1 MLRNRNLIAACVLTL
16 AICALG
22 RAQDAPSQS
31 LGDIARQ
38 AQKDKANKPPAKVI
52 TNDDVSAGSG
62 GFSSALGMGSGQTSG
77 KTGGGQ
83 SSPQDV
89 EKLEGMLNQL
99 DALDRPTL
107 AANVLGA
114 DKNTNFPGRDKW
126 EEKMF
131 TAKQAFVIQ
140 SRDVFQKMKQLQ
152 AASEKIRNVD
162 DPNDALAKNMA
173 IRLNLLMQESLQ
185 ASSSFKA
192 VIEEGKDL
200 AAQGAA
206 H

>member
-1 MLRNRNLIAACVLTL
+1 MLRNRNLIAACAFAL
-16 AICALG
+16 AFCALG
-22 RAQDAPSQS
+22 LAQDAPTQS
-31 LGDIARQ
+31 LGDLARQ

-52 TNDDVSAGSG
+52 TNDDVSSGSG
-62 GFSSALGMGSGQTSG
+62 GLSSALGMGSGQSSG
-77 KTGGGQ
+77 KTGAGQ

-89 EKLEGMLNQL
+89 EKLENMLNQL
-99 DALDRPTL
+99 DALDRTTL
-107 AANVLGA
+107 VANVLGPE
-114 DKNTNFPGRDKW
+114 KNYNFPGRDKW

-131 TAKQAFVIQ
+131 NAKQAFVIQ
-140 SRDVFQKMKQLQ
+140 SRDVVLKMKQLQ
-152 AASEKIRNVD
+152 AASDKIRNVN
-162 DPNDALAKNMA
+162 DPNDPLAKNMA

-200 AAQGAA
+200 ASQGSG